1 MKYARPAAWSDA
13 ERRRGSAE
21 SPDGEWLVVYSADG
35 VTAHVEVHG
44 CGGDAE
50 PRRPA
55 ATGFRKWDGCFE
67 FEVSAH
73 VCDREELASLLAA
86 VLAAYDA
93 PAGEGWER

>member
-1 MKYARPAAWSDA
+1 MSYVRPEVWSDA
-13 ERRRGSAE
+13 ERRRGGDV
-21 SPDGEWLVVYSADG
+21 SPDGEWLVVYSADE

-44 CGGDAE
+44 CGDEAK
-50 PRRPA
+50 PSRPV

-67 FEVSAH
+67 FDVSAH

-93 PAGEGWER
+93 PVGERWER